1 MATDEPAA
9 TARPPWVDL
18 VVAAL
23 KANQV
28 EIAAYVPDKVL
39 APLIA
44 RLHEDPAFTMIP
56 VAREEEGL
64 GIAAGAWMGGKRTIV
79 LMQTS
84 GFATLPNVLASL
96 VVAYQ
101 IPAILMVSER
111 GTMGDHQLAQA
122 IVCRTL
128 VPTLQTLGVEHHRI
142 TRLDETAFICDRVIQ
157 QAFKTQAPA
166 ALILSPLLTNNP
178 AYAGGTP

>member
-1 MATDEPAA
+1 MATETTKPA
-9 TARPPWVDL
+9 PPAWVDI
-18 VVAAL
+18 VVGVL
-23 KANQV
+23 TANQ
-28 EIAAYVPDKVL
+28 IAIVPYAPDKVL
-39 APLIA
+39 APLIT
-44 RLHEDPAFTMIP
+44 RLPQDAHFTMIP

-64 GIAAGAWMGGKRTIV
+64 GIASGAWMAGKRSIV

-96 VVAYQ
+96 VVAFQ
-101 IPAILMVSER
+101 IPVVMMISER

-142 TRLDETAFICDRVIQ
+142 TRLDETAFICDRTIQ

-178 AYAGGTP
+178 ACR

>member
-1 MATDEPAA
+1 MATEPPAK
-9 TARPPWVDL
+9 TPWYDTVL
-18 VVAAL
+18 AVL

-28 EIAAYVPDKVL
+28 EIVAYVPDKVL

-44 RLHEDPAFTMIP
+44 RLHADPYFTMIP

-64 GIAAGAWMGGKRTIV
+64 GIATGAWMGGKRTIV

-96 VVAYQ
+96 VIACQ
-101 IPAILMVSER
+101 IPAILMISER

-142 TRLDETAFICDRVIQ
+142 TRPDETEFICDRTIQ
-157 QAFKTQAPA
+157 QAYKTQAPA

-178 AYAGGTP
+178 AWK

>member
-1 MATDEPAA
+1 MAAETPA
-9 TARPPWVDL
+9 TPRPPWVDI
-18 VVAAL
+18 VVGVL
-23 KANQV
+23 KANRV

-44 RLHEDPAFTMIP
+44 RMHEDPYFTMIP

-64 GIAAGAWMGGKRTIV
+64 GIATGAWMGGKRTIV

-96 VVAYQ
+96 VIACQ
-101 IPAILMVSER
+101 IPAILMISER

-142 TRLDETAFICDRVIQ
+142 TRLDEAEFICDRTIQ
-157 QAFKTQAPA
+157 QAYKTQAPA

-178 AYAGGTP
+178 AYR